1 MAVSSSEESDVNAA
15 HFQSF
20 GLGKCKAVEPET
32 DEGEPADYMGEPADQ
47 IIKFEAWGWFC

>member
-47 IIKFEAWGWFC
+47 IIKFEA